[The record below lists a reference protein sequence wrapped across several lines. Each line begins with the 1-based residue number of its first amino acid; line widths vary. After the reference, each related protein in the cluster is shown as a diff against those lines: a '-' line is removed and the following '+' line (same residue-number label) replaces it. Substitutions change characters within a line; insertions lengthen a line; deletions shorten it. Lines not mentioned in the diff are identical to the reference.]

1 MAIEA
6 LIRHARRYCDWA
18 ESDTHDMETVYQILL
33 SLRDGAEQLPASSV
47 PKETCAMP
55 PSCEEVPPHRETRR
69 FADFPFQCYYP
80 SYWPDRPLPLT
91 DNIHVNFAWIHA
103 ELQRGL
109 QASDQGELTDVIRYW
124 HHSYLFRWGHHVSAA
139 VWAIEWHKDGEPD
152 APPNSRPPSQLPLP
166 PRVPSSDSQR
176 APGSGGCG

>member
-6 LIRHARRYCDWA
+6 LIQHARRYCDWA
-18 ESDTHDMETVYQILL
+18 ESDSHDMETVYEILL
-33 SLRDGAEQLPASSV
+33 SLRDAAERLPHSSVPRDAYAMPASS
-47 PKETCAMP
+47 
-55 PSCEEVPPHRETRR
+55 EEMSHRETRH

-91 DNIHVNFAWIHA
+91 DNIYVNFAWIHA

-109 QASDQGELTDVIRYW
+109 QASDEGELSDVIRYW

-139 VWAIEWHKDGEPD
+139 IWAIEWHKDGEKD
-152 APPNSRPPSQLPLP
+152 ASPNSRPSSQLPSP
-166 PRVPSSDSQR
+166 PGISPSASQQ